1 MQLEMVKQFLSAS
14 KAGSV
19 GRLHLMA
26 WLAAAIL
33 QTAAGLAA
41 AQNFPAKPV
50 RLVVPNAPGGGT
62 DILARLLAT
71 KLQEIWGQSVI
82 VEYKPGAGTVTGTE
96 YVARSA
102 PDGLTLGMSVSSH
115 MINPSLRTNL
125 PYDTLRD
132 FSGVSLT
139 AIAHTVISATPS
151 LPVNNLG
158 ELIALAKKQ
167 PGVLGYATAGAG
179 SGLHMTGELLK
190 MTTGI
195 DIVHVPYKGSG
206 PAFPDVIAGR
216 VQLMIDPLFSALPY
230 IKAGKLKAIAIAS
243 AKRAANTPDIPTV
256 AETLPGFVVQS
267 LNGIVVPAATPRPI
281 VAKISADLATAVRY
295 PDMRARMAEIG
306 LEPAGSTPE
315 EFDALIRSEI
325 ERWAKV
331 VKFSG
336 AKAE

>member
-1 MQLEMVKQFLSAS
+1 M
-14 KAGSV
+14 
-19 GRLHLMA
+19 
-26 WLAAAIL
+26 
-33 QTAAGLAA
+33 T
-41 AQNFPAKPV
+41 
-50 RLVVPNAPGGGT
+50 
-62 DILARLLAT
+62 
-71 KLQEIWGQSVI
+71 
-82 VEYKPGAGTVTGTE
+82 
-96 YVARSA
+96 
-102 PDGLTLGMSVSSH
+102 VSSH

-132 FSGVSLT
+132 FSGVSIT

-151 LPVNNLG
+151 LPVGNLA
-158 ELIALAKKQ
+158 ELIALARTQ
-167 PGVLGYATAGAG
+167 PGRLSYATAGAG

-216 VQLMIDPLFSALPY
+216 VPLMIDPLSSAYSY
-230 IKAGKLKAIAIAS
+230 IKAGKLKPIAVAS
-243 AKRAANTPDIPTV
+243 RTRVASMPDIPTI

-267 LNGIVVPAATPRPI
+267 TNGIIVPSATPRAL
-281 VAKISADLATAVRY
+281 VARISADFAAALRY
-295 PDMRARMAEIG
+295 PEVRTRMAEIG
-306 LEPAGSTPE
+306 LEPTSSTPE

>member
-1 MQLEMVKQFLSAS
+1 MEFRYFKNVLKPALI
-14 KAGSV
+14 G
-19 GRLHLMA
+19 
-26 WLAAAIL
+26 LAAAVV
-33 QTAAGLAA
+33 QVAAGAA
-41 AQNFPAKPV
+41 LAQNFPAKPV

-62 DILARLLAT
+62 DILARLLAQ

-82 VEYKPGAGTVTGTE
+82 VDYKPGAGTVTGTE
-96 YVARSA
+96 VIARAA

-115 MINPSLRTNL
+115 MINPSLRSNL

-132 FSGVSLT
+132 FSGVSIT
-139 AIAHTVISATPS
+139 AIAHTVITATPS
-151 LPVNNLG
+151 LPISNLA
-158 ELIALAKKQ
+158 ELIALARKQ

-230 IKAGKLKAIAIAS
+230 IKAGKLKPIAIAS
-243 AKRAANTPDIPTV
+243 RARAVNTPDIPTIN
-256 AETLPGFVVQS
+256 ETLPGFVVTS
-267 LNGIVVPAATPRPI
+267 TNGIIAPNATPRAL
-281 VAKISADLATAVRY
+281 VTRISGDFATALRF
-295 PDMRARMAEIG
+295 PDIRARMAEIG
-306 LEPAGSTPE
+306 LEPVGSTPD
-315 EFDALIRSEI
+315 EFDTLIRSEI

>member
-1 MQLEMVKQFLSAS
+1 MQRNDGVSLLR
-14 KAGSV
+14 
-19 GRLHLMA
+19 GRLRILVGL
-26 WLAAAIL
+26 LAIFCEFISF
-33 QTAAGLAA
+33 GSF
-41 AQNFPAKPV
+41 AQPFPSKPV

-62 DILARLLAT
+62 DILARLLAQ
-71 KLQEIWGQSVI
+71 KLQEIWNQSVI

-96 YVARSA
+96 FVGRAA
-102 PDGLTLGMSVSSH
+102 PDGLTLLMSVSSH
-115 MINPSLRTNL
+115 MINPSLRNNL

-132 FSGVSLT
+132 FSAVSIT
-139 AIAHTVISATPS
+139 AIAHTVITATPS
-151 LPVNNLG
+151 LPINTLSD
-158 ELIALAKKQ
+158 LISLAKKQ
-167 PGVLGYATAGAG
+167 PGALGYATAGAG

-230 IKAGKLKAIAIAS
+230 IKAGKLKPIAIAS
-243 AKRAANTPDIPTV
+243 RTRAANTPDIPTI
-256 AETLPGFVVQS
+256 AETLPGFVVTS
-267 LNGIVVPAATPRPI
+267 TNGIIAPSATPRPVI
-281 VAKISADLATAVRY
+281 AKISSDLAVAVRY
-295 PDMRARMAEIG
+295 PDIRARMAEIG
-306 LEPAGSTPE
+306 LEPVGSTPE

>member
-19 GRLHLMA
+19 GRLHLMG

-33 QTAAGLAA
+33 QMAAGLAA

-71 KLQEIWGQSVI
+71 KLQEIWGQTVI

>member
-1 MQLEMVKQFLSAS
+1 MEFRYFKNVLKPALI
-14 KAGSV
+14 G
-19 GRLHLMA
+19 
-26 WLAAAIL
+26 LAAAVV
-33 QTAAGLAA
+33 QVAAGAA
-41 AQNFPAKPV
+41 LAQNFPAKPV

-62 DILARLLAT
+62 DILARLLAQ

-82 VEYKPGAGTVTGTE
+82 VDYKPGAGTVTGTE
-96 YVARSA
+96 VIARAA

-115 MINPSLRTNL
+115 MINPSLRSNL

-132 FSGVSLT
+132 FSGVSIT
-139 AIAHTVISATPS
+139 AIAHTVITATPS
-151 LPVNNLG
+151 LPISNLA
-158 ELIALAKKQ
+158 ELIALARKQ

-230 IKAGKLKAIAIAS
+230 IKAGKLKPIAIAS
-243 AKRAANTPDIPTV
+243 RARAVNTPDIPTIN
-256 AETLPGFVVQS
+256 ETLPGFAVTS
-267 LNGIVVPAATPRPI
+267 TNGIIAPNATPRAL
-281 VAKISADLATAVRY
+281 VTRISGDFATALRF
-295 PDMRARMAEIG
+295 PDIRARMAEIG
-306 LEPAGSTPE
+306 LEPVGSTPD
-315 EFDALIRSEI
+315 EFDTLIRSEI

>member
-1 MQLEMVKQFLSAS
+1 MEFRYFKNVLKPALI
-14 KAGSV
+14 G
-19 GRLHLMA
+19 
-26 WLAAAIL
+26 LAAAVV
-33 QTAAGLAA
+33 QVAAGAA
-41 AQNFPAKPV
+41 LAQNFPAKPV

-62 DILARLLAT
+62 DILARLLAQ

-82 VEYKPGAGTVTGTE
+82 VDYKPGAGTVTGTE
-96 YVARSA
+96 VIARAA

-115 MINPSLRTNL
+115 MINPSLRSNL

-132 FSGVSLT
+132 FSGVSIT
-139 AIAHTVISATPS
+139 AIAHTVITATPS
-151 LPVNNLG
+151 LPISNLA
-158 ELIALAKKQ
+158 ELIALARKQ

-230 IKAGKLKAIAIAS
+230 IKAGKLKPIAIAS
-243 AKRAANTPDIPTV
+243 RARAVNTPDIPTIN
-256 AETLPGFVVQS
+256 ETLPGFVVTS
-267 LNGIVVPAATPRPI
+267 TNGIIAPNATPRAL
-281 VAKISADLATAVRY
+281 VTRISGDFATALRF

-306 LEPAGSTPE
+306 LEPVGSTPD
-315 EFDALIRSEI
+315 EFDTLIRSEI

>member
-1 MQLEMVKQFLSAS
+1 MNHFFRLFSILFFLMGIPVAS
-14 KAGSV
+14 
-19 GRLHLMA
+19 
-26 WLAAAIL
+26 
-33 QTAAGLAA
+33 T
-41 AQNFPAKPV
+41 AQNFPTKPI
-50 RLVVPNAPGGGT
+50 RMLVAYAPGGGT

-190 MTTGI
+190 MTTGS

-281 VAKISADLATAVRY
+281 VAKISSDLATALRH
-295 PDMRARMAEIG
+295 PDVRARMAEIG
-306 LEPAGSTPE
+306 LEPAGSTPD

>member
-1 MQLEMVKQFLSAS
+1 MTSDGADGMEFRYFKNVLKPALI
-14 KAGSV
+14 G
-19 GRLHLMA
+19 
-26 WLAAAIL
+26 LAAAAV
-33 QTAAGLAA
+33 QVAAGAA
-41 AQNFPAKPV
+41 LAQNFPAKPV

-62 DILARLLAT
+62 DILARLLAQ

-82 VEYKPGAGTVTGTE
+82 VDYKPGAGTVTGTE
-96 YVARSA
+96 VIARAA

-115 MINPSLRTNL
+115 MINPSLRSNL

-132 FSGVSLT
+132 FSGVSIT
-139 AIAHTVISATPS
+139 AIAHTVITATPS
-151 LPVNNLG
+151 LPISNLA
-158 ELIALAKKQ
+158 ELIALARKQ

-230 IKAGKLKAIAIAS
+230 IKAGKLKPIAIAS
-243 AKRAANTPDIPTV
+243 RARAANTPDIPTIN
-256 AETLPGFVVQS
+256 EMLPGFVVTS
-267 LNGIVVPAATPRPI
+267 TNGIIAPNATPRAL
-281 VAKISADLATAVRY
+281 VTRISGDFATALRF

-306 LEPAGSTPE
+306 LEPVGSTPD
-315 EFDALIRSEI
+315 EFDTLIRSEI

>member
-71 KLQEIWGQSVI
+71 KLQEIWGQTVI

-281 VAKISADLATAVRY
+281 VAKISSDLATALRH
-295 PDMRARMAEIG
+295 PDVRARMAEIG

-336 AKAE
+336 AKAD

>member
-1 MQLEMVKQFLSAS
+1 MNHFFRLFSILFFLMGIPVAS
-14 KAGSV
+14 
-19 GRLHLMA
+19 
-26 WLAAAIL
+26 
-33 QTAAGLAA
+33 T
-41 AQNFPAKPV
+41 AQNFPTKPI
-50 RLVVPNAPGGGT
+50 RMLVAYAPGGGT

-281 VAKISADLATAVRY
+281 VAKISSDLATALRH
-295 PDMRARMAEIG
+295 PDVRARMAEIG
-306 LEPAGSTPE
+306 LEPAGSTPD

>member
-1 MQLEMVKQFLSAS
+1 MQLEMMKQFLSAS

-19 GRLHLMA
+19 GRLHLMG

-33 QTAAGLAA
+33 QMAAGLAA

-71 KLQEIWGQSVI
+71 KLQEIWGQTVI

>member
-1 MQLEMVKQFLSAS
+1 MS
-14 KAGSV
+14 KAGLMS
-19 GRLHLMA
+19 RLQLMA
-26 WLAAAIL
+26 WLSAAIL
-33 QTAAGLAA
+33 QMTAGLAV

-281 VAKISADLATAVRY
+281 VAKISSDLATALRH
-295 PDMRARMAEIG
+295 PDVRARMAEIG